1 MPSGSDTTA
10 EAAPTGPDADRPGQP
25 TTGSAATPP
34 TEGADGAEGGDAVG
48 GRDPIG
54 GGDAA
59 EGRKPVEGGDAVGGR
74 DAAEDRDAAEGG
86 ESGATGAAAP
96 GPAASGAA
104 SAASGATA
112 AASGP
117 ASDASETASAASE
130 TASAASGSASAS
142 SAGRRRPGRLRRLG
156 LLARREARRSALAAV
171 GGLALGLAFPPFGV
185 WPLSLVAVAALALLT
200 HGRTARQGAWTGFA
214 FGVPFFLLLL
224 KWLSVVGWDAVV
236 GLSIIEA
243 AFLALMGA
251 GLALVSRLPVPA
263 LWPLWTACLWVAE
276 EWARD
281 RVPFG
286 GFPWGRLA
294 FANTGSPYTPLA
306 ALGGAPL
313 VTFGVALTGGALAG
327 AALTLWR
334 LRGAG
339 GFSPRRALP
348 AAGAVAVAAAVTV
361 AGFAVPIPTAADD
374 SVDIAVVQG
383 NVQQPGMDFLGRPMM
398 ILDNHAKATLNLAK
412 DIKAGRIAKPDLVI
426 WPENASDLDPFQY
439 REAYARI
446 DEAVKSIG
454 VPVLVG
460 ALVDHPTKQGYVENQ
475 GIVWDPKSGPG
486 ASYTKQHPVPFGEYV
501 PFRQELSK
509 IITRL
514 QRVPRDFYPGD
525 HTGVLNV
532 GPARLGDV
540 ICFEV
545 AYDEIVRDTV
555 NAGARAIVVQTNNA
569 TYGRSGQP
577 EQQLVMSR
585 LRAIEHGRP
594 VITAATSGISAVV
607 SPDGTIEQRTK
618 EFTQDVLTAR
628 IPLRDG
634 KTLADRV
641 GATPEWVLAMVGVL
655 SCAAAIMIGR
665 RGRTDKKGQ

>member
-10 EAAPTGPDADRPGQP
+10 EAAPTGPDADRPGQRP
-25 TTGSAATPP
+25 GSAATPP
-34 TEGADGAEGGDAVG
+34 TGGA
-48 GRDPIG
+48 
-54 GGDAA
+54 
-59 EGRKPVEGGDAVGGR
+59 VEGR
-74 DAAEDRDAAEGG
+74 DAAESG
-86 ESGATGAAAP
+86 ESGAAGTTGTTGAGTAGTGVAP
-96 GPAASGAA
+96 STG
-104 SAASGATA
+104 
-112 AASGP
+112 
-117 ASDASETASAASE
+117 E
-130 TASAASGSASAS
+130 
-142 SAGRRRPGRLRRLG
+142 RRPGRLRRLG

-171 GGLALGLAFPPFGV
+171 SGLALGLAFPPFGV
-185 WPLSLVAVAALALLT
+185 WPLSLVAVVALALLT

-214 FGVPFFLLLL
+214 FGLPFFLLLL

-313 VTFGVALTGGALAG
+313 VTFGVALTGGALAC
-327 AALTLWR
+327 AALVLWR

-339 GFSPRRALP
+339 GFSARRALP
-348 AAGAVAVAAAVTV
+348 AAGAVAVAAAVTA

-412 DIKAGRIAKPDLVI
+412 DVKAGRIAKPDLVI

-446 DEAVKSIG
+446 DEAVRAIG

-525 HTGVLNV
+525 HTGVLKV

-577 EQQLVMSR
+577 EQQLVMSK

-594 VITAATSGISAVV
+594 VITTATSGISAVV

-641 GATPEWVLAMVGVL
+641 GAIPEWVLAMVGVL

-665 RGRTDKKGQ
+665 RGRTDEKGQ